1 MTPPPAVAFAG
12 IAALALLAG
21 TSLFAWSVI
30 RYLDSPVAVSSTSGN
45 RVFRV
50 DGELAAYPPFEL
62 GLEATVAGL
71 ALALLVVALVV
82 AAACWRRGVGQPSS
96 RILSSTAAR
105 NADAHTR

>member
-1 MTPPPAVAFAG
+1 MTPRPAVAFVG
-12 IAALALLAG
+12 IAALAMLAAAG
-21 TSLFAWSVI
+21 LFARSVI

-62 GLEATVAGL
+62 GLEPTLAGFSLVLFVA
-71 ALALLVVALVV
+71 AVVV
-82 AAACWRRGVGQPSS
+82 AAACWRSQPSS
-96 RILSSTAAR
+96 RILSSTAGR